1 MEEGYKKKCLFEV
14 TKLQESQNF
23 FTKKIICH
31 GKLTHNNKCISCMIF
46 FNENQKRLEGSKK
59 FELEGILKKNQDNYT
74 FKLKHF
80 KEIAPNPFSF
90 AEESF
95 SLKKK
100 IQNLLRLKTAS
111 KQASSFLE
119 GLFCGQVND
128 MILKHDL
135 RRVGLQHILAVSG
148 FHFSVLSFILFLPLK
163 LLLPPRI
170 ATFLLMVILTSYFIF
185 IGNSPSVLRAWL
197 SCMILMGGFLIKRP
211 SFALNRLGF
220 ALIICLCND
229 PLNIKAVGFTLS
241 FAATASILFFFSPA
255 KILLSCLFS
264 KKKFSEALKLPFHKK
279 CFIILSSYLKNALSM
294 MLAVNIIT
302 FPLLIYYF
310 GYVPLL
316 SFLYN
321 LFIPF
326 LVTFSMFFLI
336 LSLILEIFIPSL
348 ADLFYLINSSFTD
361 FYLRSI
367 SHIPEKFHVNFYI
380 QSIDASFICIYI
392 SLVIFIAILI
402 NDLTD
407 SKNSFLEK
415 VL

>member
-1 MEEGYKKKCLFEV
+1 
-14 TKLQESQNF
+14 
-23 FTKKIICH
+23 
-31 GKLTHNNKCISCMIF
+31 
-46 FNENQKRLEGSKK
+46 
-59 FELEGILKKNQDNYT
+59 
-74 FKLKHF
+74 
-80 KEIAPNPFSF
+80 
-90 AEESF
+90 
-95 SLKKK
+95 
-100 IQNLLRLKTAS
+100 
-111 KQASSFLE
+111 
-119 GLFCGQVND
+119 
-128 MILKHDL
+128 
-135 RRVGLQHILAVSG
+135 
-148 FHFSVLSFILFLPLK
+148 
-163 LLLPPRI
+163 
-170 ATFLLMVILTSYFIF
+170 
-185 IGNSPSVLRAWL
+185 
-197 SCMILMGGFLIKRP
+197 
-211 SFALNRLGF
+211 
-220 ALIICLCND
+220 
-229 PLNIKAVGFTLS
+229 
-241 FAATASILFFFSPA
+241 
-255 KILLSCLFS
+255 
-264 KKKFSEALKLPFHKK
+264 
-279 CFIILSSYLKNALSM
+279 LSSYLKNALSM